1 MLTPKNLTITKEFVT
16 QRIGAV
22 PQLGIILGSGLEEVA
37 GLLKN
42 PKIIPYASIPY
53 FVRPTIPG
61 HPGKIV
67 FGDFADKKI
76 LILQGRP
83 HYYEGY
89 SLEQTTYPVRLLSAL
104 GIKTLLTTGAAG
116 AVKNHLKLGDL
127 VLLKDHLNL
136 FAENP
141 LRGSQNW
148 DKNIFLDLSQLYSLR
163 LRKLLLSISKK
174 LGMIV
179 HQGVYAFMP
188 GPTYETGAELGVIRK
203 TGADVVAMSIV
214 PENIVAYQEGME
226 VSSLVYVANRTGITK
241 YKTTHED
248 VLRAGKEAGK
258 KFIKILQELIKS
270 AKF

>member
-1 MLTPKNLTITKEFVT
+1 MLTPKNLTITQKFVA
-16 QRIGAV
+16 QKIGAV
-22 PQLGIILGSGLEEVA
+22 PQLGIILGSGLDEVA
-37 GLLKN
+37 GLIKN
-42 PKIIPYASIPY
+42 PKTIPYASIPY
-53 FVRPTIPG
+53 FVSPTTPG
-61 HPGKIV
+61 HPGMMV
-67 FGDFADKKI
+67 FGDLGGKKI

-104 GIKTLLTTGAAG
+104 GIKTLITTGAAG
-116 AVKNHLKLGDL
+116 AVKKHLKLGDL

-148 DKNIFLDLSQLYSLR
+148 GKDIFLDLSRLYSLR

-174 LGMIV
+174 LGMIM

-188 GPTYETGAELGVIRK
+188 GPTYETCAEFGVIK
-203 TGADVVAMSIV
+203 KAGADVAAMSIV
-214 PENIVAYQEGME
+214 PENIIAYQEGME

-248 VLRAGKEAGK
+248 VLRVGKEAGG
-258 KFIKILQELIKS
+258 KFIKILQELMKRLE
-270 AKF
+270 